1 MDRSLKRLERVL
13 ELEKLQGYQ
22 NKAVVG
28 GIRQFAVFWVTQANE
43 EAADEADRALA
54 EQVSEVLMEYGR
66 LSGVEARARAIDSL
80 LASIERRRARR
91 PEVAAAPP
99 LKPTP
104 PPAKPTPPPA
114 KAPAGPPTGCCQ
126 ACAPAPACGR
136 AGHSRRARRC
146 GRGDRRGT
154 GRH

>member
-13 ELEKLQGYQ
+13 ELEREQGYQ

-80 LASIERRRARR
+80 LVSIQRRRARR
-91 PEVAAAPP
+91 PEVAPA
-99 LKPTP
+99 

-114 KAPAGPPTGCCQ
+114 APRPAAVAAAPPV
-126 ACAPAPACGR
+126 ARPSAPAPHPPR
-136 AGHSRRARRC
+136 VRQRPS
-146 GRGDRRGT
+146 T
-154 GRH
+154 